1 MHRRDLHVTD
11 WKEKNK
17 VRSASLAPEL
27 SDLGPELT
35 GSVLIPS
42 QPSSLWVALDP
53 DDVQVLSLLQSE
65 VGLAAPVVQASL
77 DAVDGL
83 QGSDQL
89 PHRPDPERVCD
100 TQTVLGWFPMLVTHF
115 ELLPG
120 FALLL
125 LSLQP
130 LFVPVQV
137 LIRCFALAGKDA

>member
-1 MHRRDLHVTD
+1 MSCSRA
-11 WKEKNK
+11 K
-17 VRSASLAPEL
+17 L

-35 GSVLIPS
+35 GSFLIPS

-65 VGLAAPVVQASL
+65 VGLAAPVVQADL
-77 DAVDGL
+77 DAVEDL

-100 TQTVLGWFPMLVTHF
+100 TQTLRGWFPMLVPLVTHF
-115 ELLPG
+115 ELLPD

-137 LIRCFALAGKDA
+137 LIRCFPLAGKDA